1 MIIDQQQF
9 HDSRSPFAR
18 DVLRAILTMR
28 HAKLPAGVM
37 MPAKAAAS
45 RG

>member
-18 DVLRAILTMR
+18 DVLCAILMVR
-28 HAKLPAGVM
+28 HARLPAAGLV
-37 MPAKAAAS
+37 PAKAAVF